1 MPFRER
7 RLLFSF
13 LRRCSFAEKGEGGGG
28 GGLKLPHI
36 TPSEE
41 EEEEDFG
48 GGGGGAGKY
57 ISTLAQGKDG
67 ERSQAKLVGGGGKGG
82 LEGTVIS
89 GDAATARE
97 CCKESE
103 WVRPAVASPPPPVVL
118 NLTKE
123 RGSNNRWK

>member
-1 MPFRER
+1 MREDFYFPF
-7 RLLFSF
+7 
-13 LRRCSFAEKGEGGGG
+13 FAGVALQKRGRGEGR

-48 GGGGGAGKY
+48 GGGGGAGKS

-82 LEGTVIS
+82 LGGTVIS

-97 CCKESE
+97 CCKE
-103 WVRPAVASPPPPVVL
+103 
-118 NLTKE
+118 
-123 RGSNNRWK
+123 